1 MDNFSVGLSLIRQ
14 VPSPNHSSNPKI
26 EENKM
31 CEHCR
36 NKFNPKEVLASFSYK
51 KHEDGEHESKSMVSK
66 ILNTEELENVLT
78 HLLTGLRTYAVQ
90 VCHISRFD
98 FDNLTRCSLLS
109 DYSQEEALMLEQESS
124 EIPVYYN

>member
-1 MDNFSVGLSLIRQ
+1 
-14 VPSPNHSSNPKI
+14 
-26 EENKM
+26 M

-36 NKFNPKEVLASFSYK
+36 NRANSKEILANFSYRK
-51 KHEDGEHESKSMVSK
+51 TEDGEHESKSMVSK

-90 VCHISRFD
+90 VCHISRLD
-98 FDNLTRCSLLS
+98 FDDIVRCSLLS
-109 DYSQEEALMLEQESS
+109 DYSQEEAIMLEQESP